1 MTAKEF
7 GTKGPRSIYPEI
19 CDSTSLGRCSVLA
32 NALWPRIIVSCDDQ
46 GRMAGSAADVLGEC
60 FPKMLAKVTIKAV
73 EQSLGELAKA
83 RAIIR
88 YKVNGE
94 EYLQVRSWWAW
105 QQYARRAYPSRM
117 PAPEGWSDYVYGR
130 VGDTF
135 ATWRD
140 AAGLA
145 ARQGRGSHV
154 ENLYDDDLPSPTEW
168 PEPQDLDDANRTL
181 TASEPQPNR
190 TLPLGGDYLS
200 PLARAGSRP
209 VPSRPVPYDPTRA
222 SFGGPGDELATLL
235 ATWKIR
241 GFPLVTK
248 LVSDLDALVEDYGDP
263 AVRDQFERLHKDT
276 TIKSAEQFIWGA
288 SKALRRIPKAPKEPT
303 VEPDWNAAEKLRQR
317 HHAQRPDW

>member
-19 CDSTSLGRCSVLA
+19 CDSASLGRCSVLT

-73 EQSLGELAKA
+73 EQCLGELAQV
-83 RAIIR
+83 RAIIL

-94 EYLQVRSWWAW
+94 EYIQVRSWWAW

-130 VGDTF
+130 AGDAF
-135 ATWRD
+135 VTWRD

-145 ARQGRGSHV
+145 ARQGRGLHA
-154 ENLYDDDLPSPTEW
+154 ENIYDDDLPNPTDW
-168 PEPQDLDDANRTL
+168 PEPQDLDDTNGTL
-181 TASEPQPNR
+181 TAPEPQANG
-190 TLPLGGDYLS
+190 TLPLGGDSLS

-209 VPSRPVPYDPTRA
+209 VPSRPVQTQRFFLEREMGWRLCSPLGESVAFRWGRSSPQTLMPSLRTMA
-222 SFGGPGDELATLL
+222 SLPFEISSGGFARTPVISRPSSSFG
-235 ATWKIR
+235 
-241 GFPLVTK
+241 
-248 LVSDLDALVEDYGDP
+248 
-263 AVRDQFERLHKDT
+263 ERET
-276 TIKSAEQFIWGA
+276 
-288 SKALRRIPKAPKEPT
+288 P
-303 VEPDWNAAEKLRQR
+303 
-317 HHAQRPDW
+317 